1 MPSISQLN
9 KMMNIRNYR
18 ETTDSIISQILS
30 ASSTVRS
37 VSLLGPRGTLK
48 RFKMKEDVSLLLS
61 PEQMGGLAMQINEL
75 VRSLFKYSRKIGF
88 LHYLYLDF
96 DDVHALV
103 FQLADMNVLLITVE
117 KMENDVPR
125 FAKYVARL
133 LEKNEMTFNR

>member
-1 MPSISQLN
+1 MTN
-9 KMMNIRNYR
+9 VRNYD
-18 ETTDSIISQILS
+18 ETTDFIISQILS

-37 VSLLGPRGTLK
+37 VSLLGPRGMLK
-48 RFKMKEDVSLLLS
+48 QFKMREDISLLLT
-61 PEQMGGLAMQINEL
+61 PEQMGGLAMQLNEL

-103 FQLADMNVLLITVE
+103 FQLVDRNVLLITVE

-125 FAKYVARL
+125 FAKFVAKL
-133 LEKNEMTFNR
+133 LEKNEMTFSR

>member
-1 MPSISQLN
+1 MTN
-9 KMMNIRNYR
+9 VRNYN
-18 ETTDSIISQILS
+18 ETTDFIISQILS

-37 VSLLGPRGTLK
+37 VSLLGPRGMLK
-48 RFKMKEDVSLLLS
+48 QFKMREDISLLLT
-61 PEQMGGLAMQINEL
+61 PEQMGGLAMQLNEL

-103 FQLADMNVLLITVE
+103 YQLGDRNVLLITVE

-125 FAKYVARL
+125 FAKFVAKL
-133 LEKNEMTFNR
+133 LEKNEMTFSR

>member
-1 MPSISQLN
+1 
-9 KMMNIRNYR
+9 MMNARNYR
-18 ETTDSIISQILS
+18 ETTDFIIFQILS

-48 RFKMKEDVSLLLS
+48 RFRMREDVSLLLS
-61 PEQMGGLAMQINEL
+61 PEQMGGLAMQLNEL

-103 FQLADMNVLLITVE
+103 FQLADRNVLLITVE

-125 FAKYVARL
+125 FAKYVAKL

>member
-1 MPSISQLN
+1 
-9 KMMNIRNYR
+9 MNARNYR
-18 ETTDSIISQILS
+18 ETTDFIILQILS

-48 RFKMKEDVSLLLS
+48 RFRMREDVSLLLS
-61 PEQMGGLAMQINEL
+61 PEQMGGLAMQLNEL

-103 FQLADMNVLLITVE
+103 FQLADRNVLLITVE

-125 FAKYVARL
+125 FAKYVAKL

>member
-1 MPSISQLN
+1 
-9 KMMNIRNYR
+9 MMNARNYR
-18 ETTDSIISQILS
+18 ETTDFIISQILS

-48 RFKMKEDVSLLLS
+48 RFRMREDVSLLLS
-61 PEQMGGLAMQINEL
+61 PEQMGGLAMQLNEL

-103 FQLADMNVLLITVE
+103 FQLADRNVLLITVE

-125 FAKYVARL
+125 FAKYVAKL
-133 LEKNEMTFNR
+133 LEKNELTFNR

>member
-1 MPSISQLN
+1 
-9 KMMNIRNYR
+9 MMNARNYR
-18 ETTDSIISQILS
+18 ETADFIISQILS

-48 RFKMKEDVSLLLS
+48 RFRMREDVSLLLS
-61 PEQMGGLAMQINEL
+61 PEQMGGLAMQLNEL
-75 VRSLFKYSRKIGF
+75 LRSLFKYSRKIGF

-103 FQLADMNVLLITVE
+103 FQLADRNVLLITVE

-125 FAKYVARL
+125 FAKYVAKL

>member
-1 MPSISQLN
+1 
-9 KMMNIRNYR
+9 MMNRRNYR
-18 ETTDSIISQILS
+18 EATNYIITQILS

-48 RFKMKEDVSLLLS
+48 QFRMREDISLLLS
-61 PEQMGGLAMQINEL
+61 PEQMGGLAMQLNEL
-75 VRSLFKYSRKIGF
+75 VRSLFKYSRRIGF

-103 FQLADMNVLLITVE
+103 FQLADRNMLLVTVE

-125 FAKYVARL
+125 FAKYISRL
-133 LEKNEMTFNR
+133 LQKNEMTFNR

>member
-1 MPSISQLN
+1 
-9 KMMNIRNYR
+9 MMNAHNYR
-18 ETTDSIISQILS
+18 ETTDFIISQILS

-37 VSLLGPRGTLK
+37 ISLLGPRGTLK
-48 RFKMKEDVSLLLS
+48 RFRMREDISLLLS
-61 PEQMGGLAMQINEL
+61 PEQMGGLAMQLNEL

-103 FQLADMNVLLITVE
+103 FQLADRNVLLITVE

-125 FAKYVARL
+125 FAKYVAKL

>member
-1 MPSISQLN
+1 
-9 KMMNIRNYR
+9 MMNARNYR
-18 ETTDSIISQILS
+18 ETTDFIILQILS

-48 RFKMKEDVSLLLS
+48 RFRMREDVSLLLS
-61 PEQMGGLAMQINEL
+61 PEQMGGLAMQLNEL

-103 FQLADMNVLLITVE
+103 FQLADRNVLLITVE
-117 KMENDVPR
+117 KMENDVAR
-125 FAKYVARL
+125 FAKYVAKL

>member
-1 MPSISQLN
+1 
-9 KMMNIRNYR
+9 MMNARNYR
-18 ETTDSIISQILS
+18 ETADFIILQILS

-48 RFKMKEDVSLLLS
+48 RFRMREDVSLLLS
-61 PEQMGGLAMQINEL
+61 PEQMGGLAMQLNEL

-103 FQLADMNVLLITVE
+103 FQLADRNVLLITVE

-125 FAKYVARL
+125 FAKYVAKL

>member
-1 MPSISQLN
+1 
-9 KMMNIRNYR
+9 MMNARNYR
-18 ETTDSIISQILS
+18 ETADFIISQILS

-48 RFKMKEDVSLLLS
+48 RFRMREDVSLLLS
-61 PEQMGGLAMQINEL
+61 PEQMGGLAMQLNEL

-103 FQLADMNVLLITVE
+103 FQLADRNVLLITVE

-125 FAKYVARL
+125 FAKYVAKL